1 MDLEAL
7 LRLGIDVLR
16 QVPLI
21 MIFYIPALFGMA
33 ILREQGENYKVK
45 AGLMLALGFGAIL
58 VVHLVLRLVSVEQVL
73 ATLGISLLQMAVAL
87 GLAAVTV
94 YKLAD

>member
-1 MDLEAL
+1 
-7 LRLGIDVLR
+7 
-16 QVPLI
+16 
-21 MIFYIPALFGMA
+21 
-33 ILREQGENYKVK
+33 
-45 AGLMLALGFGAIL
+45 MLALGFGAIL